1 MIAVEKVVTLIAEV
15 VRYKRLQ
22 VDILNTSENIHVNRR
37 ISLSELPQHFL
48 DLAPLGGV
56 GFRVALGHSAGALN
70 ELQSAMLRP
79 AYDTAL
85 ANEIQRTY
93 KLHSAVIFA
102 VQLGHHRLDLRT
114 IEHSHK
120 YRLYNIIKVMT
131 ERDFTAPKLLRLFV
145 KPAAP

>member
-15 VRYKRLQ
+15 IRYKRLQ

-48 DLAPLGGV
+48 DLAPLGDV
-56 GFRVALGHSAGALN
+56 GFRVALGHSAGTLN

-93 KLHSAVIFA
+93 K
-102 VQLGHHRLDLRT
+102 T
-114 IEHSHK
+114 IP
-120 YRLYNIIKVMT
+120 L
-131 ERDFTAPKLLRLFV
+131 
-145 KPAAP
+145 